1 MRLLEFEAKLLLAEA
16 GIVTPHELVT
26 SSPAEAEAFARALGA
41 PVVLKAQVPVG
52 GRMKAGGVRF
62 ASDPAAA
69 AAEASALLAL
79 TLKGYPVERISV
91 QEQVAAGASFYLAV
105 TIDAARRSA
114 LVLCSPEGGIE
125 IESAGQVFQQLF
137 ALRQPYPYFRARELA
152 ARSLRAA
159 QGFHT
164 VSVPAPSG
172 SPPAPLED
180 APRSAQSPRAAS
192 NASSSSDAHAY
203 PAGDA
208 QRGPQAVP
216 AALDFHVSASHPPG
230 PPSAHGFDHA
240 LRAAALQPLAD
251 VIDKLV
257 RFFLAHDA
265 LLAEINPLLL
275 VARPGQPPAF
285 VAVDA
290 HVELDD
296 DALFRHR
303 ALAARFGLAGRGE
316 RKRTPLEQRAAE
328 IDGADH
334 RGVAGRVVEFEGD
347 LALLIGGGGASLTIF
362 DAVLDA
368 GGKPANYCE
377 IGGNPS
383 VWKIAELTKLL
394 LAKPGVTRLAVIM
407 NVVNNTRADLVARGV
422 IKGILES
429 GGDPSTLIAAFRIP
443 GSWEEEGVK
452 ILNKYNV
459 RSFGR
464 EVSLNEVAQR
474 VVQP

>member
-16 GIVTPHELVT
+16 GITTPPELVT
-26 SSPAEAEAFARALGA
+26 ASAAEAAAFARTLGA

-62 ASDPAAA
+62 ATDPDRA
-69 AAEASALLAL
+69 AAEAGQLLAL
-79 TLKGYPVERISV
+79 TIKGYAVERIAV
-91 QEQVAAGASFYLAV
+91 QEQIVAGGTFYLAA
-105 TIDAARRSA
+105 TFDAARRSA
-114 LVLCSPEGGIE
+114 LLLASAEGGIE
-125 IESAGQVFQQLF
+125 VESAGQVFQQPF
-137 ALRQPYPYFRARELA
+137 SLRQSFPLFRARELA
-152 ARSLRAA
+152 AQTLHAAATARSGVLAGGA
-159 QGFHT
+159 
-164 VSVPAPSG
+164 
-172 SPPAPLED
+172 
-180 APRSAQSPRAAS
+180 AAS
-192 NASSSSDAHAY
+192 ASV
-203 PAGDA
+203 A
-208 QRGPQAVP
+208 QPV
-216 AALDFHVSASHPPG
+216 
-230 PPSAHGFDHA
+230 FDDSV
-240 LRAAALQPLAD
+240 RTAALQPLTD
-251 VIDKLV
+251 VIYKLV
-257 RFFLAHDA
+257 QFFQEHDV

-275 VARPGQPPAF
+275 VVRPGAAPVF

-303 ALAARFGLAGRGE
+303 ATRTDGLPGLVERFGLSGRGE
-316 RKRTPLEQRAAE
+316 RKRTALEQQAAE

-362 DAVLDA
+362 DAILDA

-394 LAKPGVTRLAVIM
+394 LSKPGVTRLAVIM

-429 GGDPSTLIAAFRIP
+429 GREPSEVIAAFRIP
-443 GSWEEEGVK
+443 GSWEEEGNK
-452 ILNKYNV
+452 ILSKYNV
-459 RSFGR
+459 RYYGR
-464 EVSLNEVAQR
+464 EVSLDEVAQR
-474 VVQP
+474 VVNP